1 MSVEKL
7 FNTDRFDR
15 SDYFEEDEQ
24 WDTWTRDD
32 LLMIV
37 EKAKATMDE
46 NSILI
51 NDVAGHPLSTVED
64 LKNYALSGKFSIGV
78 IKRVLMND
86 NCSEEIIR
94 GLYNK
99 SSDDNI
105 FDFIRVNDV
114 KKYGDGAFE
123 KYVKSYID
131 SINNLAKDH
140 KNFPDDL
147 KK

>member
-15 SDYFEEDEQ
+15 SDYFDEDEQ

-37 EKAKATMDE
+37 EKANMDE
-46 NSILI
+46 DSGLI
-51 NDVAGHPLSTVED
+51 NGVAGHPLSTEED
-64 LKNYALSGKFSIGV
+64 LKNYALSGKFPIGV
-78 IKRVLMND
+78 IKSVLMND

-105 FDFIRVNDV
+105 FDFIRVYDV
-114 KKYGDGAFE
+114 KRYGDGAFE

>member
-15 SDYFEEDEQ
+15 SDYFVEDEQ

-78 IKRVLMND
+78 IKSVLMND

>member
-15 SDYFEEDEQ
+15 DDYFNEDEV
-24 WDTWTRDD
+24 WDRWTRDD

-37 EKAKATMDE
+37 EKANWSED
-46 NSILI
+46 IGLI
-51 NDVAGHPLSTVED
+51 NCVAGHPLSTEED
-64 LKNYALSGKFSIGV
+64 LKNYALSGKFPIGV
-78 IKRVLMND
+78 IKSVLMND

-131 SINNLAKDH
+131 SINNLSKDH

-147 KK
+147 KN